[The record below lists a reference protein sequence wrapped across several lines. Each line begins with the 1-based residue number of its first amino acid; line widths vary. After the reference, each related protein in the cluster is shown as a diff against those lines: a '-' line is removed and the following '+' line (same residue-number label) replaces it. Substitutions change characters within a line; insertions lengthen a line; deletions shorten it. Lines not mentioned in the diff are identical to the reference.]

1 MLIPGGNIALDFPL
15 YDSQG
20 ANANAL
26 ALPTGVLV
34 RNGVDTDMTV
44 TITNKTTGLYTAAA
58 TLGAWSAGDIVQLR
72 VTATVDGVT
81 AAGIVFVDTL
91 VAEDAALAVEVS
103 GPRVSSGELLT
114 LVQGDDYVDESAI
127 VVTLTGS
134 GLGALVTETWSLWL
148 NTRGAAPVTAAGDAD
163 APDADTLVLTFE
175 LSAEQTAAL
184 LATSG
189 LWGVKRATESASMNP
204 RRGKLLVLPDLE
216 VQQ

>member
-1 MLIPGGNIALDFPL
+1 MLITGGNIALEFPL

-20 ANANAL
+20 ANADAL

-34 RNGVDTDMTV
+34 RNGLDTEVPV
-44 TITNKTTGLYTAAA
+44 TITPKSTGLYTAAA
-58 TLGAWSAGDIVQLR
+58 TLGAWSAGDVVQLR

-81 AAGIVFVDTL
+81 AAGIVFVDTI
-91 VAEDAALAVEVS
+91 VGEDAALAVQVS
-103 GPRVSSGELLT
+103 GPRVSSGDLLM
-114 LVQGDDYVDESAI
+114 LVQGDDYVDDSAI

-148 NTRGAAPVTAAGDAD
+148 NTRGAAPVTAEGEAD
-163 APDADTLVLTFE
+163 APDDDTLTLTFE
-175 LSAEQTAAL
+175 LTATQTASL

-189 LWGVKRATESASMNP
+189 LWGVKRATDSASMNP